1 MNVILAQPR
10 GFCAGVVR
18 AIDIV
23 ELAIEVYHAP
33 IYVFHEIVHNRY
45 VVDQLKQKG
54 AIFVEDLN
62 DVPEQSVCIFSAHG
76 VSNQVVEKARVRQL
90 NVIDA
95 TCPLVTKVHLQAQK
109 YINQGYTLIIIGHE
123 GHPEVQGT
131 RGRVDGE
138 VYILSTVEEV
148 QALQVLNVEK
158 LAYVTQTTL
167 SVDET
172 RDVITTLRERFPNIQ
187 GPALNDI
194 CYATQN
200 RQNAVRDLSKQVDLL
215 FVVGSKNSSNS
226 NRLREVGE
234 IEGITSY
241 LINDANDIQPEW
253 LNNRQKIGI
262 TAGASAPE
270 ILVQG
275 VIERL
280 QSLGV
285 NTVSVMDGVTE
296 NLSFR
301 LPTQLLKTKTT
312 N

>member
-148 QALQVLNVEK
+148 QALQVFNVEK